1 LHTPNISRTLIPSEF
16 AKEVSGKLN
25 AGIKLEEILS
35 ETDKREKLAEETEQL
50 VKSYDSFNELFKLVR
65 SNADRLIQS
74 KATTDDEKNAIDLQ
88 QQLNKYKSL
97 LNVKR

>member
-1 LHTPNISRTLIPSEF
+1 MPSISRTLVSTEF

-25 AGIKLEEILS
+25 AGFKLDEILS

-50 VKSYDSFNELFKLVR
+50 VKSYDSFHELFKLVR

-74 KATTDDEKNAIDLQ
+74 KATTEDEKNVIELQ
-88 QQLNKYKSL
+88 QQVNKYKSL

>member
-1 LHTPNISRTLIPSEF
+1 LVSTDF

-25 AGIKLEEILS
+25 AGLKLDEILG
-35 ETDKREKLAEETEQL
+35 EADKREKLAEETEQL

-74 KATTDDEKNAIDLQ
+74 KATTEDEKNAITLQ
-88 QQLNKYKSL
+88 QQLSKYKAL